1 MTLIP
6 KIIFQITEM
15 KPHDNII
22 QFTKNKCTGWEYKH
36 FTWEDI
42 IKFIIYNPIPELQ
55 EYTKKILLEWETS
68 SNNAGKEEFLIF
80 YYLYLNGG
88 VYINDNIVL
97 NTNLDDIIQ
106 DYSFIGVTSALKNQ
120 TMFNGFIAISPKNSM
135 IFDYLAKLH
144 SSFYKSSG
152 EYYDT
157 ILDYASIYTPSSK
170 EKILILNEEFLN
182 STVGITKDKDENV
195 LFYHYIC
202 GLTSAIPV
210 VKKELKSVKK
220 TKIGITF
227 DLPKNIGELF
237 ANGIKQNV
245 LYLGELF
252 LNIGYDCYFILRHN
266 NDAEKNPDLN
276 KIFYDQRFKYIKY
289 NDLYSYDL
297 DVFIIMGYDVLLS
310 VCKILKHFGTKIV
323 RYFCGNSYL
332 IDSESILYSMHKDR
346 AFNYI
351 NSGTDACCDSLWSIP
366 QMVNTNLHYYQTIY
380 RTKCIEA
387 PFVWSSKSIQL
398 AATANSI
405 PNTDQLLYVNRKNTN
420 LTETKVGIFEPN
432 LSLMKWCLPPI
443 LICENAYRKERKPDH
458 VFICNVLD
466 KPKEVFNIKLFNGL
480 LSHLDLF
487 KANKMS
493 IEGRLNTLVFM
504 HNFANIAVSHQLENP
519 LNYLYLDLAWM
530 GWPIIHNASLCKD
543 IGYYYENFNYE
554 QGSNML
560 LDVIANHDTN
570 KDKYIK
576 ENRSKID
583 RYLPTNKKLQLHYKK
598 LIKNLFTD

>member
-6 KIIFQITEM
+6 KVIFQLSEM
-15 KPHDNII
+15 KTHPHVI
-22 QFTKNKCTGWEYKH
+22 QMIKNKCPDWEYKH
-36 FTWEDI
+36 FTCNDLIKLI
-42 IKFIIYNPIPELQ
+42 IFNPIPELK
-55 EYTKKILLEWETS
+55 EYTKQILLKWDS
-68 SNNAGKEEFLIF
+68 ISNDEGKEEFLIF

-88 VYINDNIVL
+88 VYVNNNIVL
-97 NTNLDDIIQ
+97 NTNLNDIIQ

-120 TMFNGFIAISPKNSM
+120 TMFNGFIAISPKNSI

-144 SSFYKSSG
+144 TFFFKASI

-157 ILDYASIYTPSSK
+157 TLEYASIYTPTSK
-170 EKILILNEEFLN
+170 EKILILHEEFLN
-182 STVGITKDKDENV
+182 NEAGVTKDKDENV
-195 LFYHYIC
+195 LFYHYIS
-202 GLTSAIPV
+202 GLSSIIPV
-210 VKKELKSVKK
+210 VKKELKGVKK

-227 DLPKNIGELF
+227 DMPQNVVELF

-266 NDAEKNPDLN
+266 NDAENNKDLK
-276 KIFYDQRFKYIKY
+276 KIFYDKRFKYIKY
-289 NDLYSYDL
+289 NDIYSYDF
-297 DVFIIMGYDVLLS
+297 DVFIIMGYDVMLS
-310 VCKILKHFGTKIV
+310 VCKMLQQCGTKIV

-332 IDSESILYSMHKDR
+332 IDSESILYSMHKGR
-346 AFNYI
+346 TFNYI
-351 NSGTDACCDSLWSIP
+351 NSGTNAYCDCLWSIP
-366 QMVNTNLHYYQTIY
+366 QMVNTNLYYYQTIY
-380 RTKCIEA
+380 RTKCVEA

-398 AATANSI
+398 ASAANNNI
-405 PNTDQLLYVNRKNTN
+405 DPDQLLYVNRKNN
-420 LTETKVGIFEPN
+420 NVTESKVGIFEPN

-443 LICENAYRKERKPDH
+443 LICENAYRKDNKLKH

-466 KPKEVFNIKLFNGL
+466 KPKEIFSMDTFNGL

-487 KANKMS
+487 KGNKLS
-493 IEGRLNTLVFM
+493 IEGRFNTLAFM
-504 HNFANIAVSHQLENP
+504 HNYASIAVSHQLENP

-543 IGYYYENFNYE
+543 IGYYYENFDYE

-560 LDVIANHDTN
+560 LEVIEKHDIN

-583 RYLPTNKKLQLHYKK
+583 RYLPTNKKLQTHYKK